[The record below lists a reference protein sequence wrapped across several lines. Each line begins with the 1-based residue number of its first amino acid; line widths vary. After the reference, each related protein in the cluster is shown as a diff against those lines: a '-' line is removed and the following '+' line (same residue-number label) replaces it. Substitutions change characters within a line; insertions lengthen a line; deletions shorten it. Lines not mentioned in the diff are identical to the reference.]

1 MGRTQRLTVN
11 TRATTT
17 RPVSNGT
24 THFFRYSSTEHL
36 DWLEPVILNHHIYA
50 PTAKQVNDP
59 REAKPKFADVSVE
72 DIAEFLKRMF
82 VTNNP
87 GVPPERYAHAAAEID
102 WMAAR
107 STAEQL
113 LKQMSESFYSLTENT
128 RIFSMSKR
136 WDNMALWAKYA
147 DNHRG
152 YCLEFAEAGLFLA
165 AREVVYDDTLRL
177 DIRDPSHPTFEMFFH
192 KTPEW
197 SNEEE
202 VRLVLAR
209 LLGGPLFRIKPEWL
223 SRIII
228 GKDMPQRER
237 QRIQTWAN
245 QRVPELMVMTAEF
258 DGYTQ
263 ALKLY
268 S

>member
-1 MGRTQRLTVN
+1 MRQPTI
-11 TRATTT
+11 
-17 RPVSNGT
+17 RPVPSDI
-24 THFFRYSSTEHL
+24 THFYRYSSSQHL
-36 DWLEPVILNHHIYA
+36 DWLKPIILDRHIYV
-50 PTAKQVNDP
+50 PTAKQLNDP
-59 REAKPKFADVSVE
+59 REAKPKFADVPVE

-87 GVPPERYAHAAAEID
+87 GLPPERYAHAAEEID

-152 YCLEFAEAGLFLA
+152 YCLEFANTGLFNA
-165 AREVVYDDTLRL
+165 AREVIYDDTYQLNVT
-177 DIRDPSHPTFEMFFH
+177 DPSHATFEWFFC
-192 KTPEW
+192 KSPEW

-209 LLGGPLFRIKPEWL
+209 MLGGPLFPIEPEWL

-228 GKDMPQRER
+228 GKDMPQPER

-258 DGYTQ
+258 DSYAQ
-263 ALKLY
+263 KLKLR